1 MEGKPK
7 QQRRPFLPRGGHRV
21 AFERELGAERHV
33 EEGLLHRMA
42 LEQLRKG
49 FFFRTPLDG
58 INFNGGSE
66 MGKFLQGFTP
76 YKRQDAEKY
85 NKFRWWAG
93 VTFGDV
99 LDRAADIHPEKEA
112 FVDGKTRLTYGDA
125 RERTNKLAIGLMD
138 LGIQPQDRVLVQL
151 PNWNEFVFAY
161 FALQKIGAITV
172 LLIDRYRQFEI
183 NRLIGLTGATSWIV
197 ASHYKNTDY
206 LPIIRD
212 VLKENRKVKNVVT
225 VRGEGN
231 QKAFRSLERLIEK
244 AKLTEPNLTRLSERR
259 PDPMQVAHMGPTGG
273 TTGAPKIV
281 PRTHNSLINGIEYCS
296 KSWEQSIEDINLLAG
311 PIGHDLT
318 FSKGFI
324 GTVITMGKVIFLD
337 STDNKDICE
346 TIERE
351 KVTSIIW
358 VPTLAQRLLQYED
371 LHKYDLSS
379 LRKMHSAGGASHPD
393 LVEEVIERLKMKF
406 YNGYGGTEGMTT
418 ITRPRDDLAVICSTV
433 GRPTCPG
440 DTYKVIDK
448 DGKELPVGAE
458 GELVLK
464 GPGVFTGYYNNPE
477 ENKKVFT
484 RDGFFRTGDL
494 ARINEKGYITL
505 TGRIK
510 EMINRG
516 GESIS
521 ATEIERLLTR
531 HPRVAAVAVIPMPD
545 PLMGERVCAY
555 IQPKAGARLTFEE
568 IISFL
573 KGQKASVL
581 QLPERI
587 EFIDEMPYTG
597 VQKTDKR
604 FLQADITKKLKAAGQ
619 VR

>member
-1 MEGKPK
+1 MVKFLEGFTSYRKND
-7 QQRRPFLPRGGHRV
+7 
-21 AFERELGAERHV
+21 AER
-33 EEGLLHRMA
+33 
-42 LEQLRKG
+42 
-49 FFFRTPLDG
+49 
-58 INFNGGSE
+58 
-66 MGKFLQGFTP
+66 
-76 YKRQDAEKY
+76 Y
-85 NKFRWWAG
+85 NQFRWWSG
-93 VTFGDV
+93 LTFGDL
-99 LDRAADIHPEKEA
+99 LDRAADIHPDKEA
-112 FVDGKTRLTYGDA
+112 FVDGQTRLTYGEA
-125 RERTNKLAIGLMD
+125 REKTNRLAVGLMG
-138 LGIQPQDRVLVQL
+138 LGIRPLDRVLVQL

-183 NRLIGLTGATSWIV
+183 SRLISLTGATSWIV
-197 ASHYKNTDY
+197 AAQYRSTDY
-206 LPIIRD
+206 TPIIRD
-212 VLKENRKVKNVVT
+212 VRKEHRTMKRVIT
-225 VRGEGN
+225 VRGEGD
-231 QKAFRSLERLIEK
+231 QKPFKSLESLIEK
-244 AKLTEPNLTRLSERR
+244 SKLTERNLAKLAERR
-259 PDPMQVAHMGPTGG
+259 PDPGQVAHMGPTGG

-281 PRTHNSLINGIEYCS
+281 PRTHNSLINGIAYCS

-318 FSKGFI
+318 FSKGFM
-324 GTVITMGKVIFLD
+324 GALTTLGKVVFLD

-371 LHKYDLSS
+371 LQKYDLSS
-379 LRKMHSAGGASHPD
+379 LKKMHSAGGASHPD
-393 LVEEVIERLKMKF
+393 LVKEVTERLKMKF
-406 YNGYGGTEGMTT
+406 FNGYGGTEGMTT
-418 ITRPRDDLAVICSTV
+418 ITRARDPLEVICTTV
-433 GRPTCPG
+433 GRPTCPY
-440 DTYKVIDK
+440 DTYKVIDSK
-448 DGKELPVGAE
+448 GKTLKPGAE

-464 GPGVFTGYYNNPE
+464 GPGVFTGYFNNPE

-484 RDGFFRTGDL
+484 KDGFFRTGDL
-494 ARINEKGYITL
+494 ARINTNGYITL

-521 ATEIERLLTR
+521 ATEIERLITR
-531 HPRVAAVAVIPMPD
+531 HPGVAAVAVIPMPD

-555 IQPKAGARLTFEE
+555 IQPKGGAQLTFDG

-587 EFIDEMPYTG
+587 EFIEAMPYTG
-597 VQKTDKR
+597 AQKTDKR
-604 FLQADITKKLKAAGQ
+604 SLQEDIAKKLQSAGQ
-619 VR
+619 SQ

>member
-1 MEGKPK
+1 MA
-7 QQRRPFLPRGGHRV
+7 RV
-21 AFERELGAERHV
+21 L
-33 EEGLLHRMA
+33 
-42 LEQLRKG
+42 KG
-49 FFFRTPLDG
+49 FV
-58 INFNGGSE
+58 
-66 MGKFLQGFTP
+66 P
-76 YKRQDAEKY
+76 YKKEDAETY
-85 NKFRWWAG
+85 NKLRWWSG
-93 VTFGDV
+93 LTFGDI

-112 FVDGKTRLTYGDA
+112 FVDGNTRLTYGEA
-125 RERTNKLAIGLMD
+125 REKTNKLAIGLMD
-138 LGIQPQDRVLVQL
+138 LGIQPLDRVLVQL

-183 NRLIGLTGATSWIV
+183 NHLIGITGATSWIV
-197 ASHYKNTDY
+197 PSRYKKTDY
-206 LPIIRD
+206 VPIIND
-212 VLKENRKVKNVVT
+212 VLKEHPELVNVIT
-225 VRGEGN
+225 VRGDGG
-231 QKAFRSLERLIEK
+231 QRPFLSLERLIEE
-244 AKLTEPNLTRLSERR
+244 AELTEDNLAWLADRR

-296 KSWEQSIEDINLLAG
+296 KSWDQSNEDINLIAG

-324 GTVITMGKVIFLD
+324 GGILMLGKIIFLD
-337 STDNKDICE
+337 STDDQVLCE

-358 VPTLAQRLLQYED
+358 VPTLAQRMLQYKD
-371 LHKYDLSS
+371 LDKYDLSS
-379 LRKMHSAGGASHPD
+379 LKKMHSAGGASHPE
-393 LVEEVIERLKMKF
+393 LVRDVTERLKMKF

-418 ITRPRDDLAVICSTV
+418 ITRTTDDLGKICTTV
-433 GRPTCPG
+433 GRPTCPY
-440 DTYKVIDK
+440 DTYKVIDR
-448 DGKELPVGAE
+448 DGNELPLNTQ
-458 GELVLK
+458 GELVVK

-477 ENKKVFT
+477 ENKKAFT
-484 RDGFFRTGDL
+484 EDGFFRTGDV
-494 ARINEKGYITL
+494 ATIDEKGYITI

-521 ATEIERLLTR
+521 ATEIEELISR
-531 HPRVAAVAVIPMPD
+531 HPDVAAAAVVPMPD

-555 IQPKAGARLTFEE
+555 IQPVAGAQLTFDE

-573 KGQKASVL
+573 KEQKASVL

-587 EFIDEMPYTG
+587 EFIDAMPYTG
-597 VQKTDKR
+597 AQKTDKKSLR
-604 FLQADITKKLKAAGQ
+604 EDIERKLQAAK
-619 VR
+619 